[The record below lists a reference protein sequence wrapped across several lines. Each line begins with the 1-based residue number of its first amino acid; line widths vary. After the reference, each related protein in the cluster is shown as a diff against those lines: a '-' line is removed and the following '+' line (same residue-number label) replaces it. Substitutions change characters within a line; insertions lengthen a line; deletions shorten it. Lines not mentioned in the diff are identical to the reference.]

1 MAVPLLLLLL
11 LAMFSGSEAAFCV
24 AKPGLNPGDPRIQPA
39 IDYACSKGADC
50 SATMQGGPCNGGGNK
65 VLVFSYIA
73 NSYFQN
79 NSPKGATCDFGGL
92 ATLTT
97 TDPSAGSCKF
107 ASGPSSVG
115 TGGGMG
121 TGAGTGGGMGAGT
134 GAGTGMGGAG
144 AGTGMGGTGAGT
156 GAGTGTGAGAGITSP
171 GSSTAGTGGGALSP
185 PFGGAYG
192 PSGSNNDYSAAARQA
207 VSAGVLL
214 AAAAPFLFHLA

>member
-11 LAMFSGSEAAFCV
+11 LAMFTGSEAAFCV
-24 AKPGLNPGDPRIQPA
+24 AKPGLNPTDPRIQSA

-79 NSPKGATCDFGGL
+79 NSPKGATCDFNGL

-121 TGAGTGGGMGAGT
+121 AGAGTGGMGAGT
-134 GAGTGMGGAG
+134 GAGTGMGGTGAG
-144 AGTGMGGTGAGT
+144 TGTGMGGTGAGT

-171 GSSTAGTGGGALSP
+171 GSSTTGTGGALSP

-192 PSGSNNDYSAAARQA
+192 PSGSSTDYNAAGRQA
-207 VSAGVLL
+207 VTAAVLL
-214 AAAAPFLFHLA
+214 AAAAPLLFHLA